1 MTSLREYAIENGL
14 LPLANEAALTA
25 YDDATEAFR
34 LGGSRSE
41 LLRALMRLG
50 VSADTARWHAQY
62 PGNRMAAMTTSDDVD
77 TLVDA
82 TQ

>member
-1 MTSLREYAIENGL
+1 MMSHRKYAIENGF
-14 LPLANEAALTA
+14 LPLANESALRA

-41 LLRALMRLG
+41 LLRALLALG
-50 VSADTARWHAQY
+50 VSADVARWHAEY

-82 TQ
+82 T